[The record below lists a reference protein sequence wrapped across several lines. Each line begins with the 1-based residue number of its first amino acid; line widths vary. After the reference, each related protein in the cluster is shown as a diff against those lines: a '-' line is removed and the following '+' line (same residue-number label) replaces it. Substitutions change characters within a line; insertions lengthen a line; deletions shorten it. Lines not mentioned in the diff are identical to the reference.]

1 MSKNPWF
8 KFCPSDWRGD
18 PKLRMCSIA
27 ARGLW
32 IEMMCIMH
40 EAKPYGH
47 LLIEGESVSDAELAR
62 AIGMDAG
69 EVETLI
75 AELEKWAV
83 FSRNGKGVIYSRRMV
98 RDEKKAQNARKN
110 GKSGGNPKLSKQ
122 TQNSA
127 PDNQKGNPPVKGQ
140 DKPQIPDTRSQK
152 PDSPQTPHAGLWMG
166 VYPSLPAHDDDDEL
180 VSS

>member
-98 RDEKKAQNARKN
+98 RD
-110 GKSGGNPKLSKQ
+110 LSL
-122 TQNSA
+122 
-127 PDNQKGNPPVKGQ
+127 
-140 DKPQIPDTRSQK
+140 I
-152 PDSPQTPHAGLWMG
+152 HI
-166 VYPSLPAHDDDDEL
+166 
-180 VSS
+180 